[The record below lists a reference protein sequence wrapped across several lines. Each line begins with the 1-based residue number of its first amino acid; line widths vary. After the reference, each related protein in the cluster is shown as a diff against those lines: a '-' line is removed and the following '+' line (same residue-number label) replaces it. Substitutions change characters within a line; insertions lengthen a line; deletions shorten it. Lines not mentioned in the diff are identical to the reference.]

1 MSQIVSGACK
11 KRRQKL
17 AIMGLAL
24 IIFACSPRAPDGGAR
39 INDKAPAH
47 PTQAQIDALAASL
60 HVQYT
65 VLDNRVK
72 DVCGADAWRCFSARI
87 DLAVDQDFVVDGWA
101 LYYSQLFPVIRVES
115 EEFAVEAING
125 DLTRIT
131 PTEGFEGFKAGETK
145 SIILYIEGAHGN
157 EFWPM
162 PNYYVAAEGG
172 EARTV
177 KSTIPVQDPQSRLE
191 VMPHLTNFTD
201 PEKQFR
207 LTDREKIEWATAS
220 VLYAANADAIIDR
233 SAAENAIVPTPRE
246 IDLADSAASLDLSR
260 GIALMHSGVDRTD
273 LDVALARLAL
283 FGIKEAEAGVPLHID
298 ISADGDYAPEA
309 YSLEIGGNEIFL
321 RAGDKAG
328 AFYALQSLASLVSL
342 DDKSVPQ
349 MSVRDAPRYPFR
361 GLHLDVARNFHSKA
375 LVIRL
380 LDQMAA
386 YKLNKFHFHLGD
398 DEGWRL
404 EIPGLP
410 ELTDVGSKRCH
421 DLSETTCILPQL
433 GSGPTGEGAVNGF
446 YTVSDYAEILAA
458 AKARHIE
465 VIPKF
470 DMPGHS
476 RAAVKSMEARYRR
489 LVAEGRDKEAA
500 EYLLT
505 DFDDKTVYKSIQDY
519 TDNTINI
526 CLESS
531 FTFVEKVIDE
541 VIAHHEGAGTPLLRY
556 HIGADETAGAW
567 KDSPACT
574 TFLADNSH
582 DVSTVKRLG
591 PYFIERVSN
600 MLASKGV
607 QPAGWGDGL
616 GHTDLEKMPAR
627 IQSNAWGR
635 LVDPAH
641 PAAHRDINRGW
652 DVVLSIPDVSYFD
665 FPYEADPKERGYD
678 WAARRLNTRKVF
690 EYMPDNLP
698 AHAEVW
704 TDQEGLALF
713 LDDRPKT
720 DEAGNIVQ
728 APIES
733 GKRVAGIQAQL
744 WSETMRTDEHVEYM
758 AFPRLIAHAERAWRK
773 ADWETSYD
781 HAGAQYGPDTERFSD
796 SQRARRDRQ
805 WNAFANVIAA
815 KELPKLD
822 RAGVAYR
829 IPTVGAVV
837 EAGILKAN
845 AIFPGLPIE
854 YRVDGGEWTTY
865 TEPAPV
871 GDRGVEVRA
880 TSPDG
885 ERKGR
890 RLFVGAAQSE

>member
-1 MSQIVSGACK
+1 MLEEDTEPVGNA
-11 KRRQKL
+11 
-17 AIMGLAL
+17 
-24 IIFACSPRAPDGGAR
+24 GGAH
-39 INDKAPAH
+39 AH
-47 PTQAQIDALAASL
+47 VTQVQLDALAASL
-60 HVQYT
+60 DIQYT

-72 DVCGADAWRCFSARI
+72 DACGADAWRCFSARI
-87 DLAVDQDFVVDGWA
+87 DLTAREDFSGDGWA
-101 LYYSQLFPVIRVES
+101 LYYSQLFPVSRIES
-115 EEFAVEAING
+115 EEFAIETING
-125 DLTRIT
+125 DLNRIT
-131 PTEGFEGFKAGETK
+131 PTEGFKGFRAGETK
-145 SIILYIEGAHGN
+145 SILLYVVGAHGN

-162 PNYYVAAEGG
+162 PNYYVAAEGL

-177 KSTIPVQDPQSRLE
+177 ESTIPVQDSQSRLE
-191 VMPHLTNFTD
+191 VMPHLTSFTD

-207 LTDREKIEWATAS
+207 LSDKERIEWATAG
-220 VLYAANADAIIDR
+220 VLYAANADLTLDR
-233 SAAENAIVPTPRE
+233 SSIETAIVPTPRE
-246 IDLADSAASLDLSR
+246 VAIVEGAAPLDLSR
-260 GIALMHSGVDRTD
+260 GVTVTLTGIDRSALE
-273 LDVALARLAL
+273 AAFKRLAL
-283 FGIKEAEAGVPLHID
+283 FGVRESDDGVPLRIEN
-298 ISADGDYAPEA
+298 SADRDSAQES
-309 YSLEIGGNEIFL
+309 YSLEIDGDGVFI
-321 RAGDKAG
+321 RAGDAAG
-328 AFYALQSLASLVSL
+328 AFYAVQSLASLVRL
-342 DDKSVPQ
+342 DEASVPQ
-349 MSVRDAPRYPFR
+349 MSVRDVPRYPFR

-375 LVIRL
+375 LVIKL

-410 ELTDVGSKRCH
+410 ELTNIGSKRCH
-421 DLSETTCILPQL
+421 DLTESTCLLPQL
-433 GSGPTGEGAVNGF
+433 GSGPSGEGPVNGY
-446 YTVSDYAEILAA
+446 YTVDDYAQILAA

-465 VIPKF
+465 VIPSF

-476 RAAVKSMEARYRR
+476 RAAVKSMEARFRR
-489 LVAEGRDKEAA
+489 LVAEGKAEEAA

-505 DFDDKTVYKSIQDY
+505 DFNDKTNYNSIQNY
-519 TDNTINI
+519 TDNTINV

-531 FTFVEKVIDE
+531 FAFVEKVIDE
-541 VIAHHEGAGTPLLRY
+541 LIAMHEQARLPLARY

-567 KDSPACT
+567 KDSPACAA
-574 TFLADNSH
+574 FLADNSYG
-582 DVSTVKRLG
+582 VSTVKRLG

-607 QPAGWGDGL
+607 QPAGWGDGF
-616 GHTDLEKMPAR
+616 GHADAEKMPAR
-627 IQSNAWGR
+627 VQSNAWGR

-641 PAAHRDINRGW
+641 PAVNRDVNRGW

-698 AHAEVW
+698 AHAETW
-704 TDQEGLALF
+704 TDQEGLPLR
-713 LDDRPKT
+713 LDDRLKT
-720 DEAGNIVQ
+720 DKAGNVVQ

-733 GKRVAGIQAQL
+733 GKGVIGIQAQL

-773 ADWETSYD
+773 ADWETPYERG
-781 HAGAQYGPDTERFSD
+781 GAQYGPETDYFSD
-796 SQRARRDRQ
+796 AQRARRDRQ

-829 IPTVGAVV
+829 IPTVGAIV
-837 EAGILKAN
+837 EAGVLRAN
-845 AIFPGLPIE
+845 VIFPGLPIE
-854 YRVDGGEWTTY
+854 YRVGGGDWIAY
-865 TEPAPV
+865 REPAPV
-871 GDRGVEVRA
+871 GDGVVEVRA

-885 ERKGR
+885 ARKGR
-890 RLFVGAAQSE
+890 ILTVGGENANDR